1 MLSPAKAPSAPARIT
16 QPSDRSPTTQRS
28 PATITIDSLG
38 NAGKTPSPSAI
49 ANTIRYASGGWESRS
64 KADWNTPGMIA
75 ARAILGAG
83 QAQRSHVVGS
93 DPGNTSELAMS
104 RDSPRTR
111 LNSPCPGDSPRT
123 GLFGPRPERA
133 VAGDLAEADRLVEAA
148 RDRVGI
154 VASAADHGFRR
165 ALVPQA
171 PQREQVDR
179 SREALAQ

>member
-1 MLSPAKAPSAPARIT
+1 MLSPAKAPSAPARMT

-83 QAQRSHVVGS
+83 QAQRSHAVGS
-93 DPGNTSELAMS
+93 DPDCTSELAMS
-104 RDSPRTR
+104 RDSPRDASE
-111 LNSPCPGDSPRT
+111 LAMSGGQSPG
-123 GLFGPRPERA
+123 
-133 VAGDLAEADRLVEAA
+133 
-148 RDRVGI
+148 RV
-154 VASAADHGFRR
+154 
-165 ALVPQA
+165 
-171 PQREQVDR
+171 
-179 SREALAQ
+179 

>member
-1 MLSPAKAPSAPARIT
+1 MLSPAKAPSAPARMT

-104 RDSPRTR
+104 
-111 LNSPCPGDSPRT
+111 GDRPRT

-148 RDRVGI
+148 RDRVGV
-154 VASAADHGFRR
+154 VASAADQGFRR
-165 ALVPQA
+165 AFVPQA
-171 PQREQVDR
+171 LEREQVDR
-179 SREALAQ
+179 P